1 MFNKYALVL
10 YRDTC
15 SSVLEESLRKLGVEK
30 PSKEGC
36 LEDAI
41 GGFGGQIRNWIHFMH
56 IAISTCLEFEQ
67 IW

>member
-1 MFNKYALVL
+1 MLFLSLSIKMFNKYALVL
-10 YRDTC
+10 YRDTR

-41 GGFGGQIRNWIHFMH
+41 GGFGGQN
-56 IAISTCLEFEQ
+56 
-67 IW
+67 

>member
-10 YRDTC
+10 YRDTR

-41 GGFGGQIRNWIHFMH
+41 GGFGGQNRELDSFHAYCYKYLSGI
-56 IAISTCLEFEQ
+56 
-67 IW
+67 